1 MSNEKEINSD
11 LLRYLED
18 TSLEEISE
26 DSPYNET
33 DALVFSTLA
42 YCQLEDVKDLDC
54 ATVSEYL
61 KKYSTIKNGQYNEW
75 ETSDDK
81 VDKERVKFIELI
93 MNNPRYKDLKII
105 NPEGEVNT
113 GKPEQFGA
121 MTIILPNND
130 GVVVYR
136 GTNGTAEGW
145 YEDILFGT
153 DLDGTYAQ
161 HRAVEYLEN
170 ASKYVNNIHLAGHSK
185 AGYEVECVMKG
196 LGEYPEVQEIF
207 AEHVENAWKALL

>member
-81 VDKERVKFIELI
+81 VDKERVKFIKLI
-93 MNNPRYKDLKII
+93 MNNPR
-105 NPEGEVNT
+105 
-113 GKPEQFGA
+113 
-121 MTIILPNND
+121 
-130 GVVVYR
+130 
-136 GTNGTAEGW
+136 
-145 YEDILFGT
+145 
-153 DLDGTYAQ
+153 
-161 HRAVEYLEN
+161 
-170 ASKYVNNIHLAGHSK
+170 
-185 AGYEVECVMKG
+185 
-196 LGEYPEVQEIF
+196 
-207 AEHVENAWKALL
+207 